1 VREISLFKIEGENM
15 IEEKIFKSL
24 EEKLLEVEIK
34 LVEVLY
40 TKESGENILRI
51 TIDKDTLINIDDCLL
66 ATKIINPI
74 LDKDDYIKESYI
86 LDVCSIEKGGEE

>member
-1 VREISLFKIEGENM
+1 M

>member
-1 VREISLFKIEGENM
+1 M

-24 EEKLLEVEIK
+24 EDKLLKEEIK
-34 LVEVLY
+34 LVEVAY
-40 TKESGENILRI
+40 TKESGENVLRI
-51 TIDKDTLINIDDCLL
+51 TIDKDTSINIDDCLL

-86 LDVCSIEKGGEE
+86 LDVCSMEKGGEE

>member
-1 VREISLFKIEGENM
+1 M

-24 EEKLLEVEIK
+24 EEKLLNVEIK

>member
-1 VREISLFKIEGENM
+1 M

-86 LDVCSIEKGGEE
+86 LDVCSKERD